1 MPMAYNPAA
10 SAARKTRNSRPLRF
24 LARIGYAVSGLLHI
38 LIGVIAIEVAT
49 GTGSGE
55 ADQSGALSQLASTPG
70 GVFILWTVVVGL
82 IALGLWLIVSAFL
95 PPAGEKKKR
104 AAHFITD
111 ITKGIVYLLL
121 AVTAF
126 AFARGGTTNSAAST
140 ATASRDILTSP
151 GGVAIIAVIGGAIV
165 VVGIYLFVKGI
176 SKRFVKD
183 LTVPS
188 GGAGRATV
196 GLGILGYVAKGIVLG
211 TVGALFLT
219 AALTG
224 DAAKADGLDGALKT
238 LATLPFGP
246 AILILVGVG
255 LIAYGVYSFV
265 RARFA
270 RL

>member
-1 MPMAYNPAA
+1 MALNPAT
-10 SAARKTRNSRPLRF
+10 SAARKTRNSRPLRL
-24 LARIGYAVSGLLHI
+24 LARLGYAVSGLLHI

-49 GTGSGE
+49 GTGGE

-70 GVFILWTVVVGL
+70 GVFILWSVVIGL
-82 IALGLWLIVSAFL
+82 TALGLWLIVSAFL
-95 PPAGEKKKR
+95 PPAGEGKKR
-104 AAHFITD
+104 ASHFITD
-111 ITKGIVYLLL
+111 FIKGVVYLAI

-126 AFARGGTTNSAAST
+126 TFAKGGTTNSAAST
-140 ATASRDILTSP
+140 GTASRDILTSP
-151 GGVAIIAVIGGAIV
+151 GGVAIIAVIGAAIIA
-165 VVGIYLFVKGI
+165 VGIYLLYKGV
-176 SKRFVKD
+176 SKRFTKD
-183 LTVPS
+183 LTVPR

-211 TVGALFLT
+211 TVGALFVT

-238 LATLPFGP
+238 LATLPYGP
-246 AILILVGVG
+246 VILILVGAG
-255 LIAYGVYSFV
+255 LIAYGLYSFV